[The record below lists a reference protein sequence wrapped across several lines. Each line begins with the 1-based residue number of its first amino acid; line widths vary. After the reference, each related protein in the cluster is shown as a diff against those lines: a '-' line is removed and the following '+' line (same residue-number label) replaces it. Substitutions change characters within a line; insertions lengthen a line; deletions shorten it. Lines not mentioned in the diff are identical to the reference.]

1 MTAEINVKNIIDFA
15 IGDGH
20 LRTNHKNYYYS
31 ESHAAKQAEYLKH
44 KAAVFANTGYAVKV
58 HEYQYKNK
66 PYIRMWTGVHTDF
79 TTAYKY
85 LYNKGRKAIDKNLIR
100 QFDART
106 LAYWFMD
113 DGSFDSRKKDL
124 RFTHRYE
131 LYLTAMLETEV
142 NDIQTW
148 LFDMFNIE
156 TKKYFH
162 SGDGYALFITDIQ
175 NKNRF
180 RDTILPYY
188 HDSMKY
194 KIELPH
200 SITDARL
207 LYHGERPNE
216 QT

>member
-20 LRTNHKNYYYS
+20 LRTNYKNYYYS
-31 ESHAAKQAEYLKH
+31 EGHSAKQGEYLLH
-44 KAAVFANTGYAVKV
+44 KAEVLRTMGYNVTIK
-58 HEYQYKNK
+58 EYEYNNK
-66 PYIRMWTGVHTDF
+66 PYVRIWTGVHPDF
-79 TTAYKY
+79 STAHKY
-85 LYNKGRKAIDKNLIR
+85 LYNKGRKAIDKNLLR

-124 RFTHRYE
+124 RYTHRYE

-142 NDIQTW
+142 DDIRQW
-148 LFDMFNIE
+148 LLTAFDIA

-162 SGDGYALFITDIQ
+162 SGDGYALFITDIA
-175 NKNRF
+175 NKDKF

-188 HDSMKY
+188 HKSMLY

-200 SITDARL
+200 SINEARL
-207 LYHGERPNE
+207 LYQRERPNE
-216 QT
+216 